1 MLISSSVGDDI
12 LAHTLEDTLK
22 NLKHGSDS
30 LASILCDY
38 KDYSVNTAKK
48 IVVLTRHIIQNK
60 MTTLKYSPGPSGKW
74 SVIEARS
81 CTIPLKYEKRMNNI
95 KLYEMFAFIYAST
108 KETSHF
114 TCKSAPNL
122 DLMVADIEGTRA
134 SIRRAVRRKTWV
146 GCCSRGRHGAQQFI
160 FSLGLIRNGKATI
173 AYLCL

>member
-1 MLISSSVGDDI
+1 MRLNNVNFIMLESSGVGDDI

-95 KLYEMFAFIYAST
+95 KLYEMFAFIYLT
-108 KETSHF
+108 LKEQEQVYEELLEE
-114 TCKSAPNL
+114 K
-122 DLMVADIEGTRA
+122 
-134 SIRRAVRRKTWV
+134 
-146 GCCSRGRHGAQQFI
+146 
-160 FSLGLIRNGKATI
+160 LGLVVVPEEDMVHNSL
-173 AYLCL
+173 YFL